1 MRSRRNMQARSR
13 SPNSTWTPI
22 ARTPGMYNVTG
33 IPTLLVFKGGK
44 LVETLVG
51 FLPKDKLLAKV
62 LPHLN

>member
-1 MRSRRNMQARSR
+1 MF
-13 SPNSTWTPI
+13 
-22 ARTPGMYNVTG
+22 NVTG

-51 FLPKDKLLAKV
+51 FMPKDKLLAKL